1 MTRTLYAG
9 GTVVTNLAALPVTD
23 AIAVADGRVVAI
35 GDEARGWSADWDEVV
50 DLRGRCVVPGF
61 RDGHAHPVHAG
72 EELLSLNL
80 APLGTVDEVIAA
92 VRDWAASHPPVPGD
106 EWIVGGSYISSIL
119 PDGVGDAEWLDAI
132 CPDRPVA
139 LFSNDHHVMWANS
152 RALALAGIDAATPE
166 PATGQIVRR
175 ADGSP
180 IGTLREFGAI
190 ELVER
195 VMPAPDPVRTR
206 AGLDVALGELA
217 SRGIVWVQDAIVDDA
232 VLAAYLAGA
241 EAGELTCRFNAAFRA
256 EPGRWLAQRDRF
268 VASRARVRTHEAASG
283 WVTAN
288 TVKFFADGV
297 IEAGTGFLVEPY
309 EDAPHSCG
317 LPNWTPAELDEAV
330 RMFDA
335 DGFQIHIHAIGDGGV
350 RMALDAIE
358 HAARLNGPADRRPV
372 IAHTQ
377 LVHPDDRPRFAALG
391 VVANFEPLWAQLD
404 PVMLELTI
412 PRLGAARSVLQYPIG
427 SLVASG
433 ARVSFGSDWPVTTVN
448 PLDGLGVAVT
458 RQTADGRPVEG
469 WCPDERVP
477 MLTAIAAYT
486 AGSAHQAFDDDRTTL
501 GVGAPADLVVLAAD
515 ITAIDGNEAR
525 DVSVDRTVVN
535 GRVVHRAT

>member
-9 GTVVTNLAALPVTD
+9 GTIVTNLAGAPITD
-23 AIAVADGRVVAI
+23 AIAVADGRVVAL
-35 GDEARGWSADWDEVV
+35 GDEARGWSAGWDEVV

-80 APLGTVDEVIAA
+80 APLGSVDEVIAA
-92 VRDWAASHPPVPGD
+92 VRDWAASHPAVPGD

-119 PDGVGDAEWLDAI
+119 PDGVGDAAWLDAV

-152 RALALAGIDAATPE
+152 RALAVAGIDAATPE

-195 VMPAPDPVRTR
+195 VMPGPDPARSR
-206 AGLDVALGELA
+206 GGLGVALAELA
-217 SRGIVWVQDAIVDDA
+217 RRGIVWVQDAIVDET
-232 VLAAYLAGA
+232 LLGTYLAGA
-241 EAGELTCRFNAAFRA
+241 DAGELTCRFNAAFRA
-256 EPGRWLAQRDRF
+256 EPGRWLGQRDQF
-268 VASRARVRTHEAASG
+268 VAGREQVRAHEGAHG

-317 LPNWTPAELDEAV
+317 LPNWAPAELNEAV

-335 DGFQIHIHAIGDGGV
+335 EGFQIHIHAIGDGGV

-358 HAARLNGPADRRPV
+358 HAARQNGPADRRPV

-391 VVANFEPLWAQLD
+391 VIANFEPLWAQLD
-404 PVMLELTI
+404 PVMRELTI
-412 PRLGAARSVLQYPIG
+412 PRLGEARSALQYPIG

-433 ARVSFGSDWPVTTVN
+433 ARISFGSDWPVTTVN
-448 PLDGLGVAVT
+448 PLDGLGVAVS
-458 RQTADGRPVEG
+458 RQTPDGHPLEG
-469 WCPDERVP
+469 WCPGERVP

-486 AGSAHQAFDDDRTTL
+486 AGSAYQAFDDDRTTL
-501 GVGAPADLVVLAAD
+501 GVGAPADLLVLGAD

-525 DVSVDRTVVN
+525 DVEVDRTVLH
-535 GRVVHRAT
+535 GRAVYQAA